1 MRKKVREDGVP
12 IKTLWKLFVKNIFS
26 VFYFV
31 IVGLILAVIYTQF
44 LLKPTYTASGDI
56 ENIGSISTAYMSTVT
71 TIATEQETLNKVV
84 EKMEIPA
91 SEQEAKINLI
101 RSGLTVTN
109 YSSFTLKTTVS
120 YKGTN
125 KTEVENVVNFIID
138 VSIERFVERYPN
150 FENKVIKQNNAI
162 VAIKSSASN
171 RTIYFTFIGLGFIF
185 GAAVGVIGDLI
196 NRRILFTD
204 DLIEYKIPYNVIN
217 LDYKKSDLITPNET
231 ETYLKG
237 VLVLQDRIEGTAR
250 RSKAKVI
257 GVVNLGYETYDTLI
271 ASFGENLVR
280 VGLKSLIIDLDIER
294 PKIHTIYNVDNKT
307 SVTNILNNKII
318 NPIKVKDGLSI
329 LPASEYPYPARFLK
343 DERLHKLIKDSAEK
357 YDYVLVNIPTLDYYA
372 PILFNFGLIDVLLIN
387 TSFGATEMKT
397 LDNYIANIDDEHT
410 DKLFLNAI
418 DSRVKKDYSKIIDRI
433 KGVFKRNKNVEDK

>member
-1 MRKKVREDGVP
+1 MHINMRKKVREDGVP

-56 ENIGSISTAYMSTVT
+56 ENIGSISAAYMSTVT

-307 SVTNILNNKII
+307 SVTNILNN
-318 NPIKVKDGLSI
+318 
-329 LPASEYPYPARFLK
+329 
-343 DERLHKLIKDSAEK
+343 
-357 YDYVLVNIPTLDYYA
+357 
-372 PILFNFGLIDVLLIN
+372 
-387 TSFGATEMKT
+387 
-397 LDNYIANIDDEHT
+397 
-410 DKLFLNAI
+410 LFLTRLSMALRNSLSVCSSSIFAI
-418 DSRVKKDYSKIIDRI
+418 
-433 KGVFKRNKNVEDK
+433 